1 MNAIIQ
7 QTELNIFIKAFL
19 ERICALERGEIL
31 IKKHLTLL
39 SKELEENEV
48 KSLKLLRDV
57 SNER

>member
-39 SKELEENEV
+39 SKELEENEEDLWDFI
-48 KSLKLLRDV
+48 KKKR
-57 SNER
+57 ET